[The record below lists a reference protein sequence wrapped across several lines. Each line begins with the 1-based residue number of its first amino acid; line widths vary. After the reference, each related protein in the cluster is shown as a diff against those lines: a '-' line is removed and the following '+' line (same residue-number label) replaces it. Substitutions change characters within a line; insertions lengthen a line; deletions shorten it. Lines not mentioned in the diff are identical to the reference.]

1 MFAELNKPAA
11 QLKYKQTDLD
21 LNSSFPSDD
30 SRDCW
35 RNSSNDSYMNMN
47 IFFFFFWKSNDK
59 KCKAVT

>member
-35 RNSSNDSYMNMN
+35 RNSSNDS
-47 IFFFFFWKSNDK
+47 
-59 KCKAVT
+59 